1 MKTFDWSERGFI
13 LCAICSIWTM
23 LSRLVRSA
31 SFVLFC
37 FYYYYKTFLNI
48 SIWYV
53 VVFRNRILC
62 IKKIR
67 TKSMRQLRNVLFNG
81 IIRNGKE
88 RGGGGVNPQIMSF
101 LFEFLFFLND
111 FCLGSKWYAAIDTWI
126 FGYHYKWKII
136 KKHKFQIR
144 LVWVMRNLD
153 GLIGSCDLKNEKK
166 NGWKFHHGISLAV
179 SA

>member
-1 MKTFDWSERGFI
+1 MVRCCVQKPYIVYKENTNEIYATTSKRFIQRNHSKRER
-13 LCAICSIWTM
+13 
-23 LSRLVRSA
+23 
-31 SFVLFC
+31 
-37 FYYYYKTFLNI
+37 K
-48 SIWYV
+48 
-53 VVFRNRILC
+53 
-62 IKKIR
+62 
-67 TKSMRQLRNVLFNG
+67 
-81 IIRNGKE
+81 
-88 RGGGGVNPQIMSF
+88 GGGGVNPQIMSF